1 VAIDFDIGSARSEPA
16 VPIVSEAIRWIQE
29 AFHVAGAWPRIG
41 ATLGRSL
48 KVPDCS
54 ASRPSEF
61 KRTSP
66 LTIRLA
72 RDSSRESCVAWRR

>member
-41 ATLGRSL
+41 ATLGRSV
-48 KVPDCS
+48 KGPDC
-54 ASRPSEF
+54 SEF